1 MAQLKMRRES
11 APVVKR
17 PLPEGYTYEFYK
29 GTKEEIYDWLHLCRA
44 TLIPDFADEN
54 IEQMVEFFEG
64 SIVNYPDLV
73 PEKDLF
79 FVVSPEGKRVA
90 TSAGVVHKNNEG
102 YVHMVAADP
111 SVRGKGIG
119 HVMLSFGL
127 EIIEERGVDFTILTT
142 DDWRLP
148 AIKTYLDAKF
158 VPVIYDEK
166 DEQRERWA
174 EVLKNLNYGDVEY
187 LEED

>member
-17 PLPEGYTYEFYK
+17 ELPEGYTYEFYK
-29 GTKEEIYDWLHLCRA
+29 GTKEEILDWLRLCRA
-44 TLIPDFADEN
+44 TLIPDFTEDN
-54 IEQMVEFFEG
+54 IENMVEHFEG
-64 SIVNYPDLV
+64 GILNYPDLV

-79 FVVSPEGKRVA
+79 FVISPEGKRVA
-90 TSAGVVHKNNEG
+90 TSAGVVHTNNEG

-111 SVRGKGIG
+111 SIRGKGIG
-119 HVMLSFGL
+119 HAMLSFGL

-148 AIKTYLDAKF
+148 AIKTYLDADFK
-158 VPVIYDEK
+158 PVIYDDK
-166 DEQRERWA
+166 DEQRERW
-174 EVLKNLNYGDVEY
+174 EKVLANLNYGEVSYVE
-187 LEED
+187 E